1 MKKLVLALIR
11 FYRKRISPKKKPCC
25 RFRPT
30 CSTYALIAVE
40 KHGAFKGS
48 LMALARIIRCNPYCR
63 GGYDPVPD
71 KFTLRSGVGK
81 YREPSVC
88 DSCEKRD
95 VCDGEKCI
103 NPPQA
108 E

>member
-1 MKKLVLALIR
+1 MKKVILALIR

-30 CSTYALIAVE
+30 CSTYAILALE
-40 KHGAFKGS
+40 KHGALKGS
-48 LMALARIIRCNPYCR
+48 LMAIARIIRCNPYCR

-88 DSCEKRD
+88 DNCEKRD
-95 VCDGEKCI
+95 VCDGERCI
-103 NPPQA
+103 LPPQA